1 MTMSKAPFK
10 ARYRGWTIM
19 VALAA
24 LIVPWSL
31 VQAGRAIHESRAAD
45 PQGEVEIFNL
55 AGKVEV
61 QGWDRNEVEVG
72 GTADDGVERVDV
84 SGSGRRTSVH
94 VVTRSMHTWGS
105 DGEAHLIVHVPAKS
119 SLTVTLVSSDFEVK
133 GVLGDL
139 KVQSVNGKVSGEAG
153 GDIRATTVSG
163 NVHLKAPGAKSI
175 EVRTISG
182 DIQLVGGGGEAD
194 INTVSGTVSL
204 ELADLANGRFKSISG
219 DMTVALS
226 LAPDARIESESVSG
240 DVNLKFA
247 GMPAAEFDVQTFS
260 GDIKNCFGPKPT
272 ESRYGPGSRLQFMN
286 GEGHGHVRIN
296 TKSGDA
302 QLCVKGMT
310 GAHTGA
316 NTRAS
321 GLVLA
326 QVRNGRLPIQE
337 VSWQVRGVRVV
348 LPYVY

>member
-1 MTMSKAPFK
+1 MSKAQPK
-10 ARYRGWTIM
+10 IRRSGWIIIF
-19 VALAA
+19 ALAA

-31 VQAGRAIHESRAAD
+31 VQAGRGIHESRTAD

-61 QGWDRNEVEVG
+61 EGWDRGDVEVG
-72 GTADDGVERVDV
+72 GTADDGVDRVDV
-84 SGSGRRTSVH
+84 SGSGRRTSIH
-94 VVTRSMHTWGS
+94 VVTRSAHLWGAG
-105 DGEAHLIVHVPAKS
+105 GEAHLIVHVPAKS

-139 KVQSVNGKVSGEAG
+139 KVQSVSGNVKGEAG
-153 GDIRATTVSG
+153 GDIRLATVSG
-163 NVHLKAPGAKSI
+163 NVHMKAPRAKSI

-182 DIQLVGGGGEAD
+182 DIQLTGGGGEAD
-194 INTVSGTVSL
+194 INTVSGTAML
-204 ELADLANGRFKSISG
+204 ELADLSNGRFKSISG

-226 LAPDARIESESVSG
+226 LAPDGRLESESVSG

-247 GMPAAEFDVQTFS
+247 AMPAAEFDVQTFS
-260 GDIKNCFGPKPT
+260 GGIKNCFGPKPMD
-272 ESRYGPGSRLQFMN
+272 SRYGPGSRLQFMN

-302 QLCVKGMT
+302 RLCVKGMT
-310 GAHTGA
+310 DENAHSSA
-316 NTRAS
+316 LELAQTRAP
-321 GLVLA
+321 V
-326 QVRNGRLPIQE
+326 QDV
-337 VSWQVRGVRVV
+337 VWHVRGVRVV

>member
-1 MTMSKAPFK
+1 MTMSKAQSK
-10 ARYRGWTIM
+10 ARYSGWIII

-24 LIVPWSL
+24 PVVPWSL

-61 QGWDRNEVEVG
+61 EGWDRSEVEVG
-72 GTADDGVERVDV
+72 GTADEGVDRVDV
-84 SGSGRRTSVH
+84 TGSGRRTSIH
-94 VVTRSMHTWGS
+94 VVTRSAHLWGS

-139 KVQSVNGKVSGEAG
+139 KVQSVSGKVSGEAG
-153 GDIRATTVSG
+153 SDVRATTVSG
-163 NVHLKAPGAKSI
+163 NVRMKAQGAKSI
-175 EVRTISG
+175 EIRTISG
-182 DIQLVGGGGEAD
+182 DIQLTGGGGEVD
-194 INTVSGTVSL
+194 VNTVSGTSKL
-204 ELADLANGRFKSISG
+204 ELTDLSNGRFKSISG

-226 LAPDARIESESVSG
+226 LAAGGRIESESVSG
-240 DVNLKFA
+240 NVTLKFA
-247 GMPAAEFDVQTFS
+247 AMPAAEFDVQTFS
-260 GDIKNCFGPKPT
+260 GDIKNCFGPKPMQ
-272 ESRYGPGSRLQFMN
+272 SRYGPGSRLQFMN

-302 QLCVKGMT
+302 RLCVKGMT
-310 GAHTGA
+310 GADTH
-316 NTRAS
+316 AS
-321 GLVLA
+321 ALELA
-326 QVRNGRLPIQE
+326 QARLPVQD
-337 VSWQVRGVRVV
+337 VVWHVRGVRVV